1 MRDSLDKL
9 ESIYRREANQRAR
22 LVCGSHIFKAFGFG
36 VLFAPG
42 ALLGAMFVPIF
53 GLLLALAV
61 LFVALIFARLKRS
74 FLVLV
79 AGMSGAIVVLIAL
92 SALGTVLGMASTPVL
107 YTLLATCVASDL
119 TALVVLGGAII
130 GQHEAGFR
138 QQRAA

>member
-1 MRDSLDKL
+1 MHDSLDKL
-9 ESIYRREANQRAR
+9 ESLCRREANKRAR
-22 LVCGSHIFKAFGFG
+22 IACGPHVFKAFGFG
-36 VLFAPG
+36 VIFAPG

-74 FLVLV
+74 FLVLA

-92 SALGTVLGMASTPVL
+92 SALGTVLGMASNPVL

-119 TALVVLGGAII
+119 IALVVLGGAII
-130 GQHEAGFR
+130 GQHEAGFS
-138 QQRAA
+138 AT